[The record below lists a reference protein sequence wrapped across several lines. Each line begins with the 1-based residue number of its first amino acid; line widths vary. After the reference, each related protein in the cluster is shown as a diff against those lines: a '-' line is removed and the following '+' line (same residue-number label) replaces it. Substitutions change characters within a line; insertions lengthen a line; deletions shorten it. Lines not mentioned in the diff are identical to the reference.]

1 MNTPDKTQRNATDA
15 PAGET
20 PVAPPSDSVEALDKQ
35 YAADESSA
43 EFAALLEES
52 DRQNYREVSSG
63 EKITGTL
70 REIGPS
76 VAFIDFGGRSEASID
91 IRELSDPSGALK
103 YKTGD
108 AVEAFVAS
116 TDGEIRLTLSLR
128 ASSRQMVR
136 QAHQNDM
143 PIEGKV
149 TGFNSGG
156 LVVNVGGLRGFCPM
170 SQIDTEYCHDPAS
183 YAGQTLTFKIVEL
196 RGRNNVV
203 VSRRA
208 YLQEELRKKA
218 DEVRRQLSKGDE
230 KSGVITRIEPFGAFV
245 DLNGVEG
252 LLHVSEISH
261 ARVKHPREVLK
272 KGQEVRVK
280 ILGLKNLGKK
290 NERVSLSLK
299 ALKKD
304 PWDTVTD
311 RYQVGQVIAGKVV
324 SIQNFGAFVEI
335 EPGVEGLVHISQ
347 ISSEKRISNPGE
359 AVSVGQ
365 EIKALIR
372 EINRR
377 QKRISLSM
385 RAVEEEARQTAE
397 NEDMA
402 AFKSNQARESQSD
415 SAMAEALRRAGL
427 A

>member
-1 MNTPDKTQRNATDA
+1 MNTLDKTPRSAA
-15 PAGET
+15 PVGKA
-20 PVAPPSDSVEALDKQ
+20 PVASPSDSVEALDKQ
-35 YAADESSA
+35 YAADAPSA
-43 EFAALLEES
+43 EFAALLKES
-52 DRQNYREVSSG
+52 DNQNYHKVSPG
-63 EKITGTL
+63 KKITGTI
-70 REIGPS
+70 REIGQS
-76 VAFIDFGGRSEASID
+76 SAFIDFGGRSEASID
-91 IRELSDPSGALK
+91 IRELSDPSGALQ
-103 YKTGD
+103 YKPGD
-108 AVEAFVAS
+108 PLEAFVAS

-136 QAHQNDM
+136 QAHQNDL

-156 LVVNVGGLRGFCPM
+156 LVVNMGGLRGFCPM
-170 SQIDTEYCHDPAS
+170 SQIDTKYCHDPAS
-183 YAGQTLTFKIVEL
+183 YAGQILTFKIIEL

-208 YLQEELRKKA
+208 YLREERRKKA
-218 DEVRRQLSKGDE
+218 DETRRQLSEGDE
-230 KSGVITRIEPFGAFV
+230 RSGVITRIEHFGAFV

-261 ARVKHPREVLK
+261 ARVKHPRDVLK
-272 KGQEVRVK
+272 KGQEVHVK

-290 NERVSLSLK
+290 NERVSLSMK
-299 ALKKD
+299 VLKKD
-304 PWDTVTD
+304 PWETVID

-347 ISSEKRISNPGE
+347 ISSEKRISNPSE
-359 AVSVGQ
+359 VVSVGQ
-365 EIKALIR
+365 GIKAMIR

-377 QKRISLSM
+377 QKRVSLSM
-385 RAVEEEARQTAE
+385 RAVEEAARQTAE

-415 SAMAEALRRAGL
+415 NAMAEALRRAGL